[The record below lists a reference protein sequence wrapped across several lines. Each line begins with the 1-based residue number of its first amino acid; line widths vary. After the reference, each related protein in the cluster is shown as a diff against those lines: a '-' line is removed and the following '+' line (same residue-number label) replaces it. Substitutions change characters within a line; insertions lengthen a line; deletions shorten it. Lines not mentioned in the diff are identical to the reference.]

1 MKIFEVISKTK
12 EYQKGPKA
20 QAKGKGPM
28 PKAKPGRTKHPLHG
42 KLVGG

>member
-1 MKIFEVISKTK
+1 MKIVEVISKKK

-28 PKAKPGRTKHPLHG
+28 PKAEPGRTQHPLRG